1 MKKIGTLLSA
11 FLVAL
16 MFSVANFAQ
25 SSSATYVGP
34 KTCLTCH
41 PDKASWANTLHANG
55 YSFVPNDS
63 NSLVVE
69 KGVVADYDQNGT
81 DDFKDGLDFNKISS
95 KFDQYKPNAPVLSY
109 DATNGYMI
117 QVGDLK
123 MKVFITYGGSGFW
136 KQRYMVK
143 IMFKDGT
150 TKNSYVSPV
159 QYNEKTHEWVPY
171 HPQNWYDANNKPL
184 YNANTTIKEFLD
196 MKKNKNLAGG
206 CAGCHVTGLTVTK
219 DADGE
224 WIAHGATPMN
234 PDQYKGDPSYFDLDG
249 DGQIELANTTCE
261 RCHGPGSEHVLGGG
275 DTSKIINPEKDL
287 TVDQA
292 NNICG
297 MCHSRGHSK
306 PNGTFGFPYDDTP
319 GAMHSWKP
327 GDMVTDY
334 YTFAPG
340 NWGDD
345 FTPEDHH
352 QQFIDLYN
360 SKKEH
365 NPYEQVA
372 CYDCHDPHGSKNE
385 HMIVESVDEE
395 DANGNPITIPT
406 DADNNTLC
414 LSCHSTH
421 GDFADISKEMVKNYD
436 ANKDSIGAV
445 VSRHTHHPYFPERK
459 DDPDGKNRIA
469 SRCISCHMPKTATSA
484 VHYDVHTHNFQVIPP
499 EKTKKY
505 NMPNSC
511 AVSCHAKADYP
522 HFGVNI
528 TDADFTDWSGT
539 AQQTLADS
547 LMEYFGPNGKWWK
560 VSSVHMVDLKT
571 PKNFS
576 LSQNYPN
583 PFNPTTRINFSIPQQ
598 THVRLVVY
606 DALGNQVDVLFNG
619 VKPAGNYFAEW
630 NASKYASGVY
640 IYRLEAGNFVQVK
653 KMMLLK

>member
-16 MFSVANFAQ
+16 MFSAANFAQ
-25 SSSATYVGP
+25 TYVGP

-41 PDKASWANTLHANG
+41 PDKKSWETTLHANG
-55 YSFVPNDS
+55 YSFVPDDAF
-63 NSLVVE
+63 SLVNE

-117 QVGDLK
+117 TVGDLH

-143 IMFKDGT
+143 PILKDGM
-150 TKNSYVSPV
+150 TKNSYVSPI

-171 HPQNWYDANNKPL
+171 HPQNWYGSDNKPL
-184 YNANTTIKEFLD
+184 FNSNTTIADFINSP
-196 MKKNKNLAGG
+196 NKNLAAG

-219 DADGE
+219 DSDGE
-224 WIAHGATPMN
+224 WIAHGASVSN
-234 PDQYKGDPSYFDLDG
+234 PDQYKNDPSFFDLDG
-249 DGQIELANTTCE
+249 DGQIEQANTTCE
-261 RCHGPGSEHVLGGG
+261 RCHGPGGAHVLGGG

-292 NNICG
+292 NNLCG
-297 MCHSRGHSK
+297 MCHSRGKSK
-306 PNGTFGFPYDDTP
+306 PNGTFGYPYDDTP
-319 GAMHSWKP
+319 GSMHSWKP

-334 YTFAPG
+334 YTFHPG
-340 NWGDD
+340 LWGDGK
-345 FTPEDHH
+345 TPEDHH

-360 SKKEH
+360 SVKPT
-365 NPYEQVA
+365 NPYHKVA
-372 CYDCHDPHGSKNE
+372 CYDCHDPHGSSQE
-385 HMIVESVDEE
+385 HMIVETVEEE
-395 DANGNPITIPT
+395 DANGNPITINTNP
-406 DADNNTLC
+406 DNNTLC
-414 LSCHSTH
+414 LSCHATH
-421 GDFADISKEMVKNYD
+421 GDFANIKKEWVKDYT
-436 ANKDSIGAV
+436 ANVDSIAKY
-445 VSRHTHHPYFPERK
+445 VSAHTHHPY
-459 DDPDGKNRIA
+459 DPDGATKS
-469 SRCISCHMPKTATSA
+469 SRCIACHMPKTATSA
-484 VHYDVHTHNFQVIPP
+484 IHYDVRTHNFEVIPP
-499 EKTKKY
+499 EKTIKY

-511 AVSCHAKADYP
+511 AVSCHAKANYP
-522 HFGVNI
+522 HLGVNI
-528 TDADFTDWSGT
+528 TDADFTDWAGANQQSL
-539 AQQTLADS
+539 AQALETF
-547 LMEYFGPNGKWWK
+547 YGPNGLWWK
-560 VSSVHMVDLKT
+560 VSSVHMADLKT

-583 PFNPTTRINFSIPQQ
+583 PFNPTTKINFSIPQQ
-598 THVRLVVY
+598 THVKLVVY
-606 DALGNQVDVLFNG
+606 DALGNQVDVLIDG

-630 NASKYASGVY
+630 NAAKYASGVY